1 MVLLILISAPLLTV
15 QANLFRSQ
23 DAQVLD
29 SFAQRILAAQKDNL
43 DIQRSLNQSYSFE
56 AYQCISDFDIYLGQ
70 FGMEI
75 SFISTLVVISST
87 MESQF
92 DESVTN
98 QYLGIQV
105 RNSLKLLPI
114 ARRATNLS
122 AGRCGSS
129 AVVVNRAQLAL
140 SLFDAGER
148 LLSGLNRRVMSV
160 KLVEIRE

>member
-1 MVLLILISAPLLTV
+1 
-15 QANLFRSQ
+15 
-23 DAQVLD
+23 
-29 SFAQRILAAQKDNL
+29 
-43 DIQRSLNQSYSFE
+43 
-56 AYQCISDFDIYLGQ
+56 
-70 FGMEI
+70 MEI